1 MYIKNSQYQ
10 AIGSPSKIEGA
21 GGSMIIFEIQPQKY
35 HLSHYFIPL
44 YLRGGKIDTQLFNYS
59 NRYNRNL
66 NKINVYHQ

>member
-21 GGSMIIFEIQPQKY
+21 GGSMIFFEIQPQKY

-44 YLRGGKIDTQLFNYS
+44 
-59 NRYNRNL
+59 
-66 NKINVYHQ
+66 